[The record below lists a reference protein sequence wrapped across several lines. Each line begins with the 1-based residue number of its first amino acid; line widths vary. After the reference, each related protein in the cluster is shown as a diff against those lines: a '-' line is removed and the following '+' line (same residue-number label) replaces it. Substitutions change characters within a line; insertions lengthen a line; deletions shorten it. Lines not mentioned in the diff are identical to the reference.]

1 MARKIRFGLE
11 LKDGY
16 RASDNIDEIR
26 DHFDYAKIV
35 EYFLNGKLEKW
46 LDDRHYEAEVIAL
59 SFLKPDAPDFKE
71 KLCYIFK
78 VDSKSI
84 DADKIMIEDEI
95 TIKKREFIRQY
106 TSDEDVLGNIESV
119 ATTQE
124 ELEKLYKRKNKVI
137 YLCGRDLSISPKY
150 ENVKYVGLGNVTVKI
165 ECETKINFDKMNIKF
180 SNVKIDKTYL
190 ILPEIVEINLT
201 SVTEKKPSV
210 EVIEELFSKIV
221 NIHRDNNDNILKN
234 YEEINDLITQNEET
248 IIFLHESK
256 SRKGEHWNKLFVIT
270 NNSVYMRDCTSGSK
284 RILYDDIRLVDRDL
298 HIYYGKEA
306 MKSVDDSLIAR
317 RNRSKVSLFLNV
329 MAEICSGT
337 YFKLTADEKNILKG
351 VYLDSTNCTVLD
363 LIK

>member
-16 RASDNIDEIR
+16 RASDNIAEIR

-59 SFLKPDAPDFKE
+59 SFLKPNAHDFKE

-84 DADKIMIEDEI
+84 DADKIMIEDEA

-106 TSDEDVLGNIESV
+106 TSDEDVLENIESV

-124 ELEKLYKRKNKVI
+124 EVDKLYKQRSKII
-137 YLCGRDLSISPKY
+137 YLCGKDLSISPEYK
-150 ENVKYVGLGNVTVKI
+150 NVKYVGLGNVMVKI
-165 ECETKINFDKMNIKF
+165 ASERKIDFDEMNIKF
-180 SNVKIDKTYL
+180 SNVKLDKTYL
-190 ILPEIVEINLT
+190 MLPEMVENNIT
-201 SVTEKKPSV
+201 SVKEKKPNI
-210 EVIEELFSKIV
+210 EVVDEIFYKIV
-221 NIHRDNNDNILKN
+221 NIHKDNDIETLKK
-234 YEEINDLITQNEET
+234 YQRINELITKYQEN
-248 IIFLHESK
+248 IVYLHEFENDMSEY
-256 SRKGEHWNKLFVIT
+256 RNKIIVIT
-270 NNSVYMRDCTSGSK
+270 NDSLYLRNHKGESK
-284 RILYDDIRLVDRDL
+284 RILYEDVRFVDRDL
-298 HIYYGKEA
+298 RIYYGKDA
-306 MKSVDDSLIAR
+306 MEDIDDSLVAR
-317 RNRSKVSLFLNV
+317 SVRGKVGLFINV

-337 YFKLTADEKNILKG
+337 HFKLKADEQNTLKE